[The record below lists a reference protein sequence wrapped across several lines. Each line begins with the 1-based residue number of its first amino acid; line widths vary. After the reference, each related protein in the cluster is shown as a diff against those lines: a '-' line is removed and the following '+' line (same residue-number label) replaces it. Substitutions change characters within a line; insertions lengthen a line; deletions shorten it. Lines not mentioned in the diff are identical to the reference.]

1 MTTTPQA
8 ALLREAAQNALI
20 TLDGIASAN
29 PRDKADF
36 ETPDEWIAWAKSR
49 ARFAADAL
57 RAPVAQEVY
66 AERILRQMLHESDQ
80 TQSMQVEPALTE
92 EEIWFIA
99 SDGMRSAAGGIY
111 QSSVIEFARAVE
123 QAVIAKLQATQAEP
137 VQAVRTDFET
147 EAANKLHAAWI
158 NGREACRDS
167 EFIGVEAMHDAF
179 NRSSTL
185 NDCLALDQAERVQAG
200 ELPDHAVFAV
210 IDSMGWDL
218 DDSEKDDMHKLC
230 RAVLARAALAS
241 QVKQAGE
248 LPELPEPFALSVSVH
263 EGDTPEKTYA
273 ECMLYQKHPNEKQK
287 LYTADQMHAYARA
300 SLAARKPLSV
310 DEPQATPIPCAVAVG
325 AKVFEVGTPFCD
337 VVDKCLT
344 DLEQSRSLL
353 SKAADVLDDTGN
365 TENAKLLREID
376 NFLSA

>member
-123 QAVIAKLQATQAEP
+123 QAAIAKLQATQAEP
-137 VQAVRTDFET
+137 VQA
-147 EAANKLHAAWI
+147 
-158 NGREACRDS
+158 
-167 EFIGVEAMHDAF
+167 
-179 NRSSTL
+179 
-185 NDCLALDQAERVQAG
+185 G
-200 ELPDHAVFAV
+200 ELPDEREAFKSWMRENTRYG
-210 IDSMGWDL
+210 IFSSYGELGW
-218 DDSEKDDMHKLC
+218 SVWQ
-230 RAVLARAALAS
+230 AATARAAIAES
-241 QVKQAGE
+241 QAKQVT
-248 LPELPEPFALSVSVH
+248 PSTFALQALVNMLDMAYQVQQND
-263 EGDTPEKTYA
+263 EMAIVFEPETKARIA
-273 ECMLYQKHPNEKQK
+273 EAKAE
-287 LYTADQMHAYARA
+287 
-300 SLAARKPLSV
+300 LAALSARKPWKRLDDDAV
-310 DEPQATPIPCAVAVG
+310 IRVWAEAGGTRHGFVPLLNAAVAEFCRING
-325 AKVFEVGTPFCD
+325 IGLEVKP
-337 VVDKCLT
+337 
-344 DLEQSRSLL
+344 
-353 SKAADVLDDTGN
+353 
-365 TENAKLLREID
+365 
-376 NFLSA
+376 